1 VCGVSLNDIGL
12 DSWFEQHV
20 LAHCGEGQ
28 SVARVMAVD
37 RDRLVVHDGE
47 NELSAELLGKFFY
60 GAERATAF
68 PCVGDWVCLEHH
80 DSETATSNQFNK
92 FASIH
97 TVLPRKTLLKRKAS
111 GYDDEFQLLA
121 ANIDTAWIVMACD
134 YDFHVRKLERFLVL
148 VNEGKIEPVLILTK
162 TDLMHPEDIEDILF
176 DIEDAGIHIKVIQ
189 LSNKTGAGLAQLRKL
204 IQPTKTYCM
213 VGSSGVGKSSL
224 MNQLLGA
231 DKFETQAVSANGEG
245 RHTTVRRHLMLLEQG
260 GMIVDMPG
268 MRELAIAEV
277 SEGIEESFEDILE
290 LALSCRFSNCGHSN
304 EPGCAIVAAIENDE
318 LDIDHYDN
326 YLKIQKE
333 SAHHKTSHIKE
344 RRKGKNASRLAESKT
359 RQKKQ
364 RLTEAELQASKLK
377 I

>member
-1 VCGVSLNDIGL
+1 MSLSDIGL
-12 DSWFEQHV
+12 DDWFEEHV
-20 LAHCGEGQ
+20 QAFCEQSQ
-28 SVARVMAVD
+28 SVARVVAVD
-37 RDRLVVHDGE
+37 RDRLVVHDGSK
-47 NELSAELLGKFFY
+47 ELSAELLGKFFY

-68 PCVGDWVCLEHH
+68 PCVGDWVCLELH
-80 DSETATSNQFNK
+80 DTQTESDTQFS
-92 FASIH
+92 SIH

-121 ANIDTAWIVMACD
+121 ANIDTALIVMACD

-148 VNEGKIEPVLILTK
+148 VNEGKVEPVLILTK
-162 TDLMHPEDIEDILF
+162 TDLMHPEDIEDLLF
-176 DIEDAGIHIKVIQ
+176 DIEDAGIDIKTIQ
-189 LSNKTGAGLAQLRKL
+189 ISNKTGAGVQQVHEL

-224 MNQLLGA
+224 MNQLLGENT
-231 DKFETQAVSANGEG
+231 FETQEVSANGEG

-304 EPGCAIVAAIENDE
+304 EPGCAIIAAIENDE

-333 SAHHKTSHIKE
+333 STHHKTTYAKE

-359 RQKKQ
+359 RNKKQ
-364 RLTEAELQASKLK
+364 RLTEAELKAAKLK
-377 I
+377 K

>member
-1 VCGVSLNDIGL
+1 MSLSDIGL
-12 DSWFEQHV
+12 DSWFEEHV
-20 LAHCGEGQ
+20 QAFCEESQ
-28 SVARVMAVD
+28 SVARVVAVD

-47 NELSAELLGKFFY
+47 KELSAELLGKFFY

-68 PCVGDWVCLEHH
+68 PCVGDWVCLQHH
-80 DSETATSNQFNK
+80 DTETVSSNQ

-121 ANIDTAWIVMACD
+121 ANIDTALIVMACD

-148 VNEGKIEPVLILTK
+148 VNEGKVEPVLILTK
-162 TDLMHPEDIEDILF
+162 TDLMHPEDIEDLLF
-176 DIEDAGIHIKVIQ
+176 DIEDAGIHVKTIQ
-189 LSNKTGAGLAQLRKL
+189 LSNKTGQGVDKVKAL
-204 IQPTKTYCM
+204 IQPKKTYCM
-213 VGSSGVGKSSL
+213 IGSSGVGKSSL
-224 MNQLLGA
+224 MNQLLGSEQ
-231 DKFETQAVSANGEG
+231 FETQEVSANGEG
-245 RHTTVRRHLMLLEQG
+245 RHTTVRRHLMLLKDG
-260 GMIVDMPG
+260 GMLVDMPG
-268 MRELAIAEV
+268 VRELAIAEV

-304 EPGCAIVAAIENDE
+304 EPGCAIVEAIENDE

-333 SAHHKTSHIKE
+333 SAHHKTTYPKE

-359 RQKKQ
+359 RNKKQ
-364 RLTEAELQASKLK
+364 RLTEAQLKEAKLK
-377 I
+377 P

>member
-1 VCGVSLNDIGL
+1 VSLSDIGL
-12 DSWFEQHV
+12 DSWFEEHV
-20 LAHCGEGQ
+20 QTFCEESQ
-28 SVARVMAVD
+28 SVARVVAVD

-47 NELSAELLGKFFY
+47 KELSAELLGKFFY

-80 DSETATSNQFNK
+80 NSDNVASNN

-121 ANIDTAWIVMACD
+121 ANIDTALIVMACD

-148 VNEGKIEPVLILTK
+148 VNEGHITPVLILTK
-162 TDLMHPEDIEDILF
+162 VDLMHPEDIEDLLF
-176 DIEDAGIHIKVIQ
+176 DIEDAGIAIDVIQ
-189 LSNKTGAGLAQLRKL
+189 VSNKTGQGVEQVREFIK
-204 IQPTKTYCM
+204 PKKTYCM

-224 MNQLLGA
+224 MNQLVGE
-231 DKFETQAVSANGEG
+231 DTFETQEVSANGEG

-260 GMIVDMPG
+260 GMLVDMPG

-277 SEGIEESFEDILE
+277 SDGIEESFEDILE

-304 EPGCAIVAAIENDE
+304 EPGCAIIAAIENDE

-326 YLKIQKE
+326 YLIIKKE
-333 SAHHKTSHIKE
+333 STHHKATYIKE
-344 RRKGKNASRLAESKT
+344 RRKGKNASRLAASKT
-359 RQKKQ
+359 RNKKQ
-364 RLTEAELQASKLK
+364 RLTESELKEAKLK
-377 I
+377 SSS

>member
-1 VCGVSLNDIGL
+1 MSLSDVGL
-12 DSWFEQHV
+12 DSWFEEHV
-20 LAHCGEGQ
+20 QAFCGETQ
-28 SVARVMAVD
+28 SVARVVAVD
-37 RDRLVVHDGE
+37 RDRLVVHDGFK
-47 NELSAELLGKFFY
+47 ELSAELLGKFFY

-80 DSETATSNQFNK
+80 DAETSSANQ

-121 ANIDTAWIVMACD
+121 ANIDTALIVMACD

-148 VNEGKIEPVLILTK
+148 VNEGKVEPVLILTK
-162 TDLMHPEDIEDILF
+162 TDLMHPEDIEDLLF
-176 DIEDAGIHIKVIQ
+176 DIEDAGLHVKIIQ
-189 LSNKTGAGLAQLRKL
+189 VSNKTGKGLQQVREL
-204 IQPTKTYCM
+204 IQPEKTYCM
-213 VGSSGVGKSSL
+213 IGSSGVGKSSL
-224 MNQLLGA
+224 MNQLLGS
-231 DKFETQAVSANGEG
+231 DRFETQDVSANGEG
-245 RHTTVRRHLMLLEQG
+245 RHTTVRRHLMLLKDG
-260 GMIVDMPG
+260 GMLIDMPG
-268 MRELAIAEV
+268 VRELAIAEV

-304 EPGCAIVAAIENDE
+304 EPDCAIIAAIENDE

-333 SAHHKTSHIKE
+333 STHHKTTYIKE

-359 RQKKQ
+359 RNKKQ
-364 RLTEAELQASKLK
+364 RLTETQLKESKLK
-377 I
+377 R